1 MKKTKQK
8 KNILLPLAAVLCL
21 LSVAAMVIALI
32 RPAEPQKG
40 AFVPPAFDAAAIEG
54 VPTVPEEL
62 AWLEVSQEGMSFSAH
77 VCAEVIIENNS
88 ADLYFTSAAE
98 NEVWLKLRVLDSE
111 GNILGETGLI
121 KPGEY
126 VQSVSFETQPKDGE
140 TIRLKL
146 MGYEPKTYYSMGAVV
161 LNTTV
166 KMGG

>member
-1 MKKTKQK
+1 MKKNKQK

-21 LSVAAMVIALI
+21 LSVAAMVFALT
-32 RPAEPQKG
+32 RPAEPQEG
-40 AFVPPAFDAAAIEG
+40 TFVPPAFEVAAVEG
-54 VPTVPEEL
+54 VPAVPEEL

-77 VCAEVIIENNS
+77 VCAEVIIENNT

-98 NEVWLKLRVLDSE
+98 NEVWLKLRVLDAE

-126 VQSVSFETQPKDGE
+126 VQSVSFETLPKDGE

-146 MGYEPKTYYSMGAVV
+146 MSYEPETYYSMGAVV

-166 KMGG
+166 KIGG